1 MGVMSDHQ
9 PPPDAQPRGDIKL
22 GRMQDNNG
30 QQTPAT
36 DTVPFKDD
44 GSDIT
49 FEDLPPVL
57 LPDKG
62 PLPDPGS

>member
-1 MGVMSDHQ
+1 MLSDQ
-9 PPPDAQPRGDIKL
+9 DQKPKSEPRGDIKI

-30 QQTPAT
+30 QQSPAT
-36 DTVPFKDD
+36 DTVAIKED
-44 GSDIT
+44 GSEIT

-62 PLPDPGS
+62 PLPDVR